1 MELFNSEA
9 ELQKYFSKEKKCY
22 EYNNNKIDLSGLRC
36 YNLEQ
41 LTSFAIILFS

>member
-22 EYNNNKIDLSGLRC
+22 EYNNNNLSGLSM
-36 YNLEQ
+36 LQ
-41 LTSFAIILFS
+41 LRATH